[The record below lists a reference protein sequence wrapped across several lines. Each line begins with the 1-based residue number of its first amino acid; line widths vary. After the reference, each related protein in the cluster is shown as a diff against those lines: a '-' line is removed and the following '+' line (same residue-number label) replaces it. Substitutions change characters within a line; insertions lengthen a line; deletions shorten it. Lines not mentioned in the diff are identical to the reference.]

1 MSQTKCKILLCVHVT
16 SLMEH
21 CPHVNLPE
29 AWVRDIGFFCI
40 GNKEADSRWEGNSG
54 WKVPCRSLVQRPALL
69 LSCPHGGKMYM
80 QNTVLHTL
88 YEHLSLCLLSF
99 ILPPCTTVGSLA
111 PSPPSPSIIPH
122 RYEAFPPPELSF
134 LVGQVLQ
141 PQPPWGLS
149 AANLTLLNLS
159 SLCPKQLFSRSEL
172 KSAQQMQVIS
182 SFSGAVLLFIQPRVS
197 LASLAA
203 WAHC

>member
-21 CPHVNLPE
+21 CAHVNLPE
-29 AWVRDIGFFCI
+29 ARVRDIGFFCV

-122 RYEAFPPPELSF
+122 RYEAFPPQSCPSSWDKCSSPSHLGGS
-134 LVGQVLQ
+134 LL
-141 PQPPWGLS
+141 P
-149 AANLTLLNLS
+149 TLLYLICLPCAQSNSALEVNSKVLS
-159 SLCPKQLFSRSEL
+159 RWK
-172 KSAQQMQVIS
+172 
-182 SFSGAVLLFIQPRVS
+182 
-197 LASLAA
+197 
-203 WAHC
+203 